1 MGSSMKTPL
10 KPALLAAAIAA
21 AWWTVLPAASPLM
34 GIEQIRPGMT
44 GVGWTVFEGSEPE
57 EFKVHILGVLRNVV
71 GPQRNLILARL
82 EGGPL
87 ANTGVM
93 QGMSGSPVYIDGKL
107 VGAVSYSI
115 GSFAKEPIAGI
126 TPIAEMT
133 ETTAL
138 APRRPAVQKAALSWP
153 LTRET
158 VSAALRAAYDRARP
172 FADTPGDVQ
181 AFGLPSA
188 DGGRLGALLRP
199 IATPMIMSGFAP
211 QAASLL
217 IGPFSEAGFAPVL
230 GAADGDDEATKISRK
245 LKAGD
250 AVGVSLMSGDLELG
264 ATGTVSY
271 VDGDRV
277 YAFGHPFL
285 ALGPTSFPMTRA
297 RVYSL
302 LPSLMTSFK
311 ISAMGEVIG
320 TFQQDRS
327 TAIAGTLGKG
337 PELVPVRLTL
347 ESGRGLKKTFSF
359 DIAND
364 QLFTPLLTYVAVF
377 NTIGSYERQLGAA
390 TYGIKGRAQV
400 KGQPDVAIE
409 DLFAGDNAVAG
420 AAAAV
425 AGPVT
430 YLLTNDLEKV
440 EIGGIDVTL
449 TSYEEPRIATIERV
463 WLDEVRPRRGRT
475 VPLKVLLRSYRG
487 DEEIRTVP
495 VELPANAPATVSL
508 LVSDGATLTRWEQRE
523 LKRSAQPESVAQ
535 MIRTLNTTR
544 RNNRLYIRLVADEP
558 GAVVQGETLPALP
571 PSVLAVLEAE
581 RNGGSFASLRN
592 AVLGEWELASDK
604 AVSGSRV
611 LTVRLDP

>member
-1 MGSSMKTPL
+1 MKNPL
-10 KPALLAAAIAA
+10 KPVLLALVIAA
-21 AWWTVLPAASPLM
+21 ASWTVLPATSALM
-34 GIEQIRPGMT
+34 PVDQVKPGMT
-44 GVGWTVFEGSEPE
+44 GIGRTVFEGSEPE

-87 ANTGVM
+87 ARTGVM

-115 GSFAKEPIAGI
+115 GAFSKEPIAGI
-126 TPIAEMT
+126 TPISEMT

-138 APRRPAVQKAALSWP
+138 APRRPAVQRAALTWP
-153 LTRET
+153 LTREN
-158 VSAALRAAYDRARP
+158 VAAALRAAYDRVRP
-172 FADTPGDVQ
+172 FAETPGDVQ
-181 AFGLPSA
+181 AFGLPTA
-188 DGGRLGALLRP
+188 DAGRLGAILRP
-199 IATPMIMSGFAP
+199 IATPIIMSGFAP
-211 QAASLL
+211 DAASLL
-217 IGPFSEAGFAPVL
+217 SGPFSEAGFAPVL
-230 GAADGDDEATKISRK
+230 GSAGGLDDAAPVKRPLQG
-245 LKAGD
+245 GD
-250 AVGVSLMSGDLELG
+250 AVGVSLMTGDLELG

-271 VDGDRV
+271 VEGDRV

-311 ISAMGEVIG
+311 ISAMGDVIG
-320 TFQQDRS
+320 TFEQDRS

-337 PELVPVRLTL
+337 PEMVPLRVTL
-347 ESGRGLKKTFSF
+347 ESGRGLNKTFRF
-359 DIAND
+359 QIADD
-364 QLFTPLLTYVAVF
+364 QLFTPLLTYVSVF
-377 NTIGSYERQLGAA
+377 NTIGSYERQVGAA
-390 TYGIKGRAQV
+390 TYGIKGRARV

-409 DLFAGDNAVAG
+409 DLFAGENAVAG

-440 EIGGIDVTL
+440 EISDIEITL

-495 VELPANAPATVSL
+495 VEIPANAPASVSL
-508 LVSDGATLTRWEQRE
+508 LVSDGATLSRWEQRE
-523 LKRSAQPESVAQ
+523 LKRPTQPESIAQ
-535 MIRTLNTTR
+535 MIRSLNTTR
-544 RNNRLYIRLVADEP
+544 RNNRLYVRLVADER

-581 RNGGSFASLRN
+581 RNGGSFAPLRN

-611 LTVRLDP
+611 LTVRFDP